1 MTAQELENVKIRM
14 KPPLSYYGG
23 KQKLSRDICRAL
35 YQSPNW
41 SEKGHYIEPFF
52 GGGAVFFAKEPQ
64 RMETINDLNDNLI
77 TFYRVVK
84 DPAGFEKVKALL
96 DGTLYSRSEFN
107 KAGRILKGEGEADA
121 VLKAWAV
128 FVGIDQS
135 FGRKGEQWGRCVR
148 DSFKNLHWAPH
159 TYQYKLGLL
168 NAADYCERLKNAQV
182 ENRDALKLIKELDA
196 AYVIFYLDPPY
207 AGTDGCDY
215 AGLKWRD
222 SDFAALLET
231 LKTLKGRFILSGFP
245 HPLID
250 AAVEEQG
257 WQYVKK
263 RCAYSMQTTDPAKK
277 AGKIECLIANYPFY
291 LDGWEIA
298 QSYSGEACPLPQE
311 AKGRELQLELLEA
324 L

>member
-1 MTAQELENVKIRM
+1 MTAQEMKDVKIRM

-41 SEKGHYIEPFF
+41 DVRGHYIEPYF

-64 RMETINDLNDNLI
+64 RMETINDLNDSLI
-77 TFYRVVK
+77 AFYRVVK
-84 DPAGFEKVKALL
+84 DPAGFERVKALL

-107 KAGRILKGEGEADA
+107 RAGRILRGEYDA
-121 VLKAWAV
+121 SDVAKAWAV
-128 FVGIDQS
+128 FVQS
-135 FGRKGEQWGRCVR
+135 FQSYGGRWHHGW
-148 DSFKNLHWAPH
+148 
-159 TYQYKLGLL
+159 LL
-168 NAADYCERLKNAQV
+168 NYSPRGRMDAQTWRRKIERLTAEYCERLENAQV
-182 ENRDALKLIKELDA
+182 DNRNALS
-196 AYVIFYLDPPY
+196 VIHGQDRDIALFYLDPPY
-207 AGTDGCDY
+207 AGTNGCDY
-215 AGLKWRD
+215 AGLKWTD
-222 SDFAALLET
+222 SDLDDLLET
-231 LKTLKGRFILSGFP
+231 LKALKGRFILSGFP

-250 AAVEEQG
+250 AAVAEQG

-277 AGKIECLIANYPFY
+277 AGKVECLISNYPFH

-298 QSYSGEACPLPQE
+298 HEYSGEPCPPPQE
-311 AKGRELQLELLEA
+311 ARGGERQLELLEA